1 MPAGQAPTDQLDTT
15 DFDNPVAVG
24 YRHAGSFGIEY
35 YHPVSC
41 ICVNRHRLTTFKHAP
56 NLTTSHESDLNYQ

>member
-35 YHPVSC
+35 NGSGGHLVLSSQS
-41 ICVNRHRLTTFKHAP
+41 VNRAKARILSCGTP
-56 NLTTSHESDLNYQ
+56 SL

>member
-24 YRHAGSFGIEY
+24 HRHAGGFGIEY
-35 YHPVSC
+35 YHPVSY
-41 ICVNRHRLTTFKHAP
+41 ICVNHYRLATFKHTL
-56 NLTTSHESDLNYQ
+56 NLNIT